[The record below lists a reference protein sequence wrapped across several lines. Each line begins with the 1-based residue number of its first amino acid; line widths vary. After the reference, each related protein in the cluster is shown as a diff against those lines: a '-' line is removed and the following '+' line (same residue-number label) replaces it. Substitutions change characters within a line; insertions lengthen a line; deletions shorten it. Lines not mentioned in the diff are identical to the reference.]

1 MTRVVLLMLFP
12 LAVAAQENATSLITN
27 QMGSPFA
34 LHLGAFPANS
44 NGRSS
49 LDRGIGALPAF
60 QTAPKVPPPQ
70 KPKPAQP
77 KKSPEPKPTIPSSMV
92 GYIDNAIVGSQI
104 RIRFDDAFH
113 NNVPDRAEFFYAQ
126 CSCIPNGPGPNSV
139 VQDLNFQQL
148 YMHAE
153 YAPTRRFSFF
163 AEVPVRWIQPQIQIA
178 GPGTSPLPN
187 EAGLSDVEAGL
198 KLAAIASSNQY
209 LTFQLRAYFPSG
221 SATTGLGTNHYSIEP
236 ALLFYQKLSDRLALE
251 AQVGDW
257 HPIGGSSCPQP
268 CNSSASTPPSQ
279 NFAGDIFFYGVGPS
293 YILYRDENIR
303 FAPVVELVGWRGM
316 GGFETI
322 QPNAMV
328 DFQQAVS
335 ADGTNIVNL
344 KIGARTSIGR
354 RNSFYVGFGQAV
366 THSVWY
372 EHIARA
378 EYRYSF

>member
-12 LAVAAQENATSLITN
+12 LAAAAQENATNAITN

-34 LHLGAFPANS
+34 LHQGAFPASS
-44 NGRSS
+44 NGGSS
-49 LDRGIGALPAF
+49 LEPSIGALPAS
-60 QTAPKVPPPQ
+60 QAAPKVPPPQ

-77 KKSPEPKPTIPSSMV
+77 KKPPEPKPTIPSSMV
-92 GYIDNAIVGSQI
+92 GYIDNAVIGSQI
-104 RIRFDDAFH
+104 RFRFDAAFH
-113 NNVPDRAEFFYAQ
+113 SDAPDRAEFFYAQ
-126 CSCIPNGPGPNSV
+126 CSCILHGPGPNPV

-148 YMHAE
+148 YMQAE
-153 YAPTRRFSFF
+153 YAPTKRFSFF
-163 AEVPVRWIQPQIQIA
+163 VEVPVRWIQPQIQIP
-178 GPGTSPLPN
+178 GPGTSRLPN

-198 KLAAIASSNQY
+198 KLAALASSNQY
-209 LTFQLRAYFPSG
+209 LTSQLRAYFPSG
-221 SATTGLGTNHYSIEP
+221 SAATGLGTNHYSVEP
-236 ALLFYQKLSDRLALE
+236 ALLYYQKLSDRLALE
-251 AQVGDW
+251 AQVGDR

-268 CNSSASTPPSQ
+268 CNSSVTTPPSQ
-279 NFAGDIFFYGVGPS
+279 NFAGDVFFYGVGPS

-303 FAPVVELVGWRGM
+303 FAPAVELVGWRVM
-316 GGFETI
+316 GGFETT

-328 DFQQAVS
+328 DFQQAES

-372 EHIARA
+372 EHIVRA